1 MTDNHDEGVGAD
13 DGVRAEIA
21 SRIRE
26 LRESAGVSAAGA
38 AAKLGIGLSEYESY
52 ESGNL
57 DVPISALYGI
67 AGEFGVDMTDL
78 MTGKSPNLQRY
89 CVVRDGA
96 GPRIER
102 FPGYDFRSLA
112 FDYRGRGF
120 EPLLVTLDPAKN
132 HSIGLVRHGGQE
144 FNYVVSGRIRVVLG
158 GKTVD
163 LGTGDSIFFEPGI
176 PHGQL
181 ALDEAPACFL
191 TIISHEGLLDKKP
204 E

>member
-1 MTDNHDEGVGAD
+1 MVDD

-26 LRESAGVSAAGA
+26 LRESAGVSAADA
-38 AAKLGIGLSEYESY
+38 AKKLGIGLPEYENY
-52 ESGNL
+52 ESGVMDL
-57 DVPISALYGI
+57 PISALYGI
-67 AGEFGVDMTDL
+67 AGEFGVDLTDL
-78 MTGKSPNLQRY
+78 MTGKSPNLQQY

-112 FDYRGRGF
+112 FDYRGRSF
-120 EPLLVTLDPAKN
+120 EPLLVALDPAKN
-132 HSIGLVRHGGQE
+132 RSIGLVRHEGQE

-163 LGTGDSIFFEPGI
+163 LGKGDSIFFDPAI

-181 ALDEAPACFL
+181 ALDDAPASFL
-191 TIISHEGLLDKKP
+191 TIISHDGALDKKQ